1 MHMAWV
7 FLTDRHAYKLKKPVA
22 YTEPDF
28 TTLARQHWACWRT
41 ARGKHVAEGHGDL
54 RPEHICLIDQP
65 VIFDCI
71 EFDRS
76 FRLLDVL
83 SFLSMECERLGAPG
97 VGPVVLEA
105 YAGAS
110 GDTPPDSIVHFYQS
124 YRALQRA
131 QIAVRHARRANT
143 PDEAK
148 WSGQAAAYLR
158 LATRHTGEL

>member
-1 MHMAWV
+1 MREV
-7 FLTDRHAYKLKKPVA
+7 YTQLDRFLRRQSDLLEDRV
-22 YTEPDF
+22 
-28 TTLARQHWACWRT
+28 
-41 ARGKHVAEGHGDL
+41 RGKHVAEGHGDP

-65 VIFDCI
+65 VLFDCI

-76 FRLLDVL
+76 LRLLDVVDEL

-105 YAGAS
+105 YADAS